1 MPKYHCK
8 ICIRDYASRQSLH
21 NHKSKYHNTPETVNK
36 PLYNVNSC
44 NVIQTLSKPYPNV
57 IQTLSKPYHF
67 EGKNTLQNTKINELK
82 CEYCGREYK
91 YYSGKSRHLKK
102 CEEKRIHD
110 ELKSSQKL
118 MENKAELQ
126 STLKSL
132 KRQNLMIKKE
142 NRNLM
147 KQNKSIVSLTENN
160 TNIQARTNNN
170 IQTQNNT
177 NSNNTNNININNLN
191 IVPLGMEEL
200 QNVLNVEEQLE
211 VLNRQ
216 YSSLKHLLYKIYN
229 DEKYSKYRNVAVKN
243 LKDKYAYQYNEYN
256 NDYEIVSKSAVIFD
270 LISEHTMTIQYFL
283 EYNSDKLSDIVIK
296 RLETFIDTIGDDSSK
311 VYKDNVEAINMLL
324 YNATKRYKIIMN
336 FS

>member
-1 MPKYHCK
+1 MTKYHCK

-21 NHKSKYHNTPETVNK
+21 NHKSKFHNTPETVNK
-36 PLYNVNSC
+36 PIC
-44 NVIQTLSKPYPNV
+44 NDKKSNLIQTLSKPYPNL

-67 EGKNTLQNTKINELK
+67 EEQNNTNNTFNNELK

-102 CEEKRIHD
+102 CEEKIMYD
-110 ELKSSQKL
+110 ELKSSKKL

-132 KRQNLMIKKE
+132 KRQNLMVKKE
-142 NRNLM
+142 NRKLM

-200 QNVLNVEEQLE
+200 QNVLNVEEQIE

-216 YSSLKHLLYKIYN
+216 YSSLKHLLHKIYYE
-229 DEKYSKYRNVAVKN
+229 DKFLKYRNVAIKN

-256 NDYEIVSKSAVIFD
+256 NDFEIVNKSALIFD
-270 LISEHTMTIQYFL
+270 IISEHTMTIQYFL
-283 EYNSDKLSDIVIK
+283 EYNSDNLTDIVIR

-336 FS
+336 LS